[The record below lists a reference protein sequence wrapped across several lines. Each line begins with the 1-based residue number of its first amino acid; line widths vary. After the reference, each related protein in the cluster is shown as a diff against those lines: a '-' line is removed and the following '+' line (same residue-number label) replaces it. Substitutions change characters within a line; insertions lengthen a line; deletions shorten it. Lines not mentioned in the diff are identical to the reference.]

1 MSDVTLKTIPFPGE
15 YSVLLLKRDAVGKLA
30 FSVTTKVQHAVREDD
45 YHTLAALDTLM
56 NDIKSDGDGA
66 GRQFQYILDDTMAAA
81 EELAAAYETI
91 GGLQHAFWR
100 WDVDA
105 ERRCGEATGP
115 MRLSEFVQHTV
126 IHAMLIKIAAFLRK
140 YQDTY
145 QEEPREHHRL
155 LIDAFEKISG
165 TKA

>member
-1 MSDVTLKTIPFPGE
+1 MSDVTLQTIPFPGG
-15 YSVLLLKRDAVGKLA
+15 YSVRLLKKNAVGKLE
-30 FSVTTKVQHAVREDD
+30 FSVATEIQHAVREDD

-91 GGLQHAFWR
+91 GGLQYAFWR
-100 WDVDA
+100 WDTGV
-105 ERRCGEATGP
+105 ERRLATEQGP

-126 IHAMLIKIAAFLRK
+126 IHAMLIKLAAFLRK

-145 QEEPREHHRL
+145 QAEPREHHRL
-155 LIDAFEKISG
+155 LIDAFERISG